1 MNLRRHLNNTMSI
14 IKRLCALFILL
25 FPLSVSA
32 QFEEMS
38 DSQIQTADT
47 TFVSFDSLLYMP
59 DSSAGAIPDTLVRYD
74 DTQVDVR
81 KTADGKI
88 DDLKQD
94 PDLDY
99 TITPTVESVWSR
111 ILWFIASL
119 FLSMLSDADEGGWLK
134 YLIWGIGIAIL
145 MYVIMRLLKIDAL
158 RVFYSGEGKSITYT
172 ALDENIHEMDFDK
185 LISKAVAAG
194 DYRLAIRLQFLQAL
208 KILSDK
214 HLIHWQPGK
223 TNHDYMMELGKSNLR
238 TGFTELNEYFEY
250 AWYGNFPIAPEL
262 FGKVQNIFNT
272 WRRQA

>member
-1 MNLRRHLNNTMSI
+1 MSRRRQLNNMMST
-14 IKRLCALFILL
+14 IKRFVLILVILL
-25 FPLSVSA
+25 PLSASA
-32 QFEEMS
+32 QFEEML

-47 TFVSFDSLLYMP
+47 AFVSFDSLLFLP
-59 DSSAGAIPDTLVRYD
+59 DSSAAMSRDTVVKYD
-74 DTQVDVR
+74 EAKIEVR
-81 KTADGKI
+81 KIDDGKI
-88 DDLKQD
+88 DDLKED
-94 PDLDY
+94 PELDY
-99 TITPTVESVWSR
+99 TVTPTVESVWSR

-119 FLSMLSDADEGGWLK
+119 FLNMLSDADEGGWLK
-134 YLIWGIGIAIL
+134 YILWAIGIVIL
-145 MYVIMRLLKIDAL
+145 IYVIMRLLKIDAL
-158 RVFYSGEGKSITYT
+158 RVFYSGEGKSISYT
-172 ALDENIHEMDFDK
+172 AIDENIHEMDFDK